1 MWVLA
6 CQIQEFRILRKNI
19 EQAWSMFLFVCF
31 FFCPFIS
38 FLFLIPPTS
47 LQNLTRLLS
56 CRNKFGNNNSLECG
70 IANGMSIQIHQ
81 SVLWILCLTASLSK
95 IWMCCEISLCTVALQ
110 SWKSITSQV
119 VQELFKLSYRYFIT
133 CSIWAAG
140 KIMVCHFFM
149 GLWYFIV
156 TFNRRLSN
164 SNCIISC

>member
-56 CRNKFGNNNSLECG
+56 CRNKFGNNNSLERG

-81 SVLWILCLTASLSK
+81 SVLWILCFDCISQENLDVLWNLSLYSCASKLKVHYFTSGTRTIQIKLPVFYYMLNLSSRK
-95 IWMCCEISLCTVALQ
+95 NYGVP
-110 SWKSITSQV
+110 
-119 VQELFKLSYRYFIT
+119 
-133 CSIWAAG
+133 
-140 KIMVCHFFM
+140 FFY
-149 GLWYFIV
+149 GAVI
-156 TFNRRLSN
+156 FN
-164 SNCIISC
+164 CYIQ